1 MARKNKTLLDE
12 LQDEVRLNQD
22 KTKSKIT
29 TIIPLKKD
37 IIEALQAGYKMA
49 EIYRCLVKSKK
60 IVCSYNTFT
69 RCVKKLDLKNQIM
82 GVNTTMNTQDND
94 TKLEAS
100 AQ

>member
-1 MARKNKTLLDE
+1 MARKHKTLLDE
-12 LQDEVRLNQD
+12 LQDEVRLNQN

-49 EIYRCLVKSKK
+49 EVYRCLVKSNK

-69 RCVKKLDLKNQIM
+69 RCVKKLGLNNIPI
-82 GVNTTMNTQDND
+82 GVSTTMNAQDSEVKRSEN
-94 TKLEAS
+94 
-100 AQ
+100 